1 MEVSFRDLTYVKA
14 TIRDFIS
21 KKSLD
26 LVLMIINGIR
36 VWGSL
41 HCEIEKKLY
50 IVEKNWYSVESTE
63 KFFKF

>member
-1 MEVSFRDLTYVKA
+1 MPVNSYLPTSTLSQLPFNPLRKNHRSQMEVSFRDLPYVKA

-36 VWGSL
+36 V
-41 HCEIEKKLY
+41 
-50 IVEKNWYSVESTE
+50 
-63 KFFKF
+63 